1 MCQLQLSSKSSQP
14 FSKTSDKDPKTPSEA
29 SEKVSPVPSKHFEK
43 ESEMSLER
51 ASKIT
56 FKTPEQMSVKSEEH
70 VSSKPSEMDLK
81 EKLCCALMENQ
92 MLRKQLGD
100 QDKVSV
106 FEIYVYSPWYSRYSI
121 VRGNWGLRYLG
132 LPKTWI

>member
-1 MCQLQLSSKSSQP
+1 MCQLQVSSKSSQP
-14 FSKTSDKDPKTPSEA
+14 SSKTSDKDSKTSSEA

-43 ESEMSLER
+43 ESEMSLGR

-56 FKTPEQMSVKSEEH
+56 FKSPEQMSVNSVEH

-81 EKLCCALMENQ
+81 EKLCYALMENQ

-106 FEIYVYSPWYSRYSI
+106 FEIHVIAPDTVDSR
-121 VRGNWGLRYLG
+121 
-132 LPKTWI
+132 